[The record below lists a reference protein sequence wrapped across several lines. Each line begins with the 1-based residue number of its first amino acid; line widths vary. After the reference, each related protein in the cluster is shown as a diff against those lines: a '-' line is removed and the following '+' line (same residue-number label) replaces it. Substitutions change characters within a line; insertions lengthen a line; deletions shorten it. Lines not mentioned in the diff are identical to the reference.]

1 MAKDNGK
8 VKSVEVKLPEGRLIN
23 SALFTKDAYNEK
35 SVPKYKIEVA
45 FSKKDKAFDE
55 IIGEIEAAA
64 QAKYGSKAKLDID
77 GGDVVSGIIDGDK
90 LAAKREKKGKEGDAY
105 KGTWVIRASTIYNKH
120 GEDGPGGITVLDEA
134 LEEVDAAQNKVD
146 NVVYN
151 GCYIEALTALGF
163 YTNDDGEDC
172 LNWYLKAVQK
182 VGDGE
187 KLAGTASDV
196 KAAFKPRE
204 GAARRERSRGEDD
217 DRPSRRS
224 RDDDDQEEA
233 PRRGR
238 REEAE
243 EPPRRSRRDEDDDRP
258 SRRGRDEEPPRR
270 SRRE

>member
-1 MAKDNGK
+1 MAKDNGR
-8 VKSVEVKLPEGRLIN
+8 VKAVEVKLPEGRLIN

-55 IIGEIEAAA
+55 IIGEVEAAA
-64 QAKYGSKAKLDID
+64 QSKYGAKAKLDID
-77 GGDVVSGIIDGDK
+77 IDGGEVVSGIIDGDK

-134 LEEVDAAQNKVD
+134 CEDVDPTQKHE
-146 NVVYN
+146 VYN
-151 GCYIEALTALGF
+151 GCYIEALTAIGF

-196 KAAFKPRE
+196 KSAFKPRE
-204 GAARRERSRGEDD
+204 GAARRGSARGEDD
-217 DRPSRRS
+217 ERPSRRS
-224 RDDDDQEEA
+224 
-233 PRRGR
+233 

-243 EPPRRSRRDEDDDRP
+243 EPPRRSRNDEDDERP